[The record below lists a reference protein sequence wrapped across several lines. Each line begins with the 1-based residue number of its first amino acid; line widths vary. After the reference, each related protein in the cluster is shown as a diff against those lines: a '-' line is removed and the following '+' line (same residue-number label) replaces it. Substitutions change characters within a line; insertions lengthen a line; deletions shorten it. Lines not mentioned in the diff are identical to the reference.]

1 MIQTGHANHAGRS
14 PIVLALL
21 LLPLL
26 AVTANAA
33 EGVITYL
40 EGSVSVRRGG
50 SSVGAD
56 IGTELV
62 QGDVVVTGAR
72 STAVI
77 RLKNAADIKLREN
90 SSVDLSRLDDEVEV
104 RLNSGGV
111 FARVLDRVLG
121 GLLRSFAVHTET
133 VVGGVRGTEFFVA
146 YGRTID
152 DRPDVWLCVNTG
164 EVEVTLIE
172 TGAGMQLREGEGVNV
187 LAGTR
192 LTDARRYRWT
202 EQLNWNMDP
211 AAGEVFDDTDLDAA
225 YADLLDQD
233 YD

>member
-1 MIQTGHANHAGRS
+1 MIKTSHAGRL
-14 PIVLALL
+14 PVVLALL

-26 AVTANAA
+26 AVTAGAA

-40 EGSVSVRRGG
+40 EGNVSVRRGG
-50 SSVGAD
+50 SPVPAE

-62 QGDVVVTGAR
+62 QGDVVVTGPR

-77 RLKNAADIKLREN
+77 RLARAADIKLREN
-90 SSVDLSRLDDEVEV
+90 SSVDLSRLDDQVEV

-111 FARVLDRVLG
+111 FARVLERVIG
-121 GLLRSFAVHTET
+121 GLLGGFAVRTDT

-152 DRPDVWLCVNTG
+152 ERPDVWLCVNTG
-164 EVEVTLIE
+164 EVEVTLVQ
-172 TGAGMQLREGEGVNV
+172 TGAEMLLREGKGVNV
-187 LAGTR
+187 LAGER

-211 AAGEVFDDTDLDAA
+211 AAGAVFDDTDLDAA